1 MNIDIEFELPNDAV
15 KEVLAL
21 VFDLT
26 ADSETEDL
34 VLPVLGPDVRAQ
46 VTMWPT
52 NKNKNPYFV
61 RNYLPA
67 GGEVV
72 FKFAAAKCTLLFPY
86 VVSMESAG
94 GWDTGIALA
103 NPTGKGGNPQKGEVT
118 FMLFPNDGEGFNY
131 VTSNGS
137 PGVGLDGAGRILAG
151 STYSVLA
158 SEILD
163 AAAWTDDF
171 QGHIFTEVPFAPCEG
186 IGWVTDFATVN
197 QAYKASPQE

>member
-1 MNIDIEFELPNDAV
+1 MNIDIKFVKPNDAV

-26 ADSETEDL
+26 ADSATEDL
-34 VLPVLGPDVRAQ
+34 VLPILGPDVRAQ
-46 VTMWPT
+46 VSMWPT
-52 NKNKNPYFV
+52 NKNRFPYFA

-72 FKFAAAKCTLLFPY
+72 FDFSSAKCTLLFPY
-86 VVSMESAG
+86 VVSMESV

-103 NPTGKGGNPQKGEVT
+103 NPTGKGGNPQNGRVT
-118 FMLFPNDGEGFNY
+118 FMLFPNDGEDFEY
-131 VTSNGS
+131 VTTLGS
-137 PGVGLDGAGRILAG
+137 PGMGLDDAGRILAG

-158 SEILD
+158 SEILGE
-163 AAAWTDDF
+163 AAWTDDF
-171 QGHIFTEVPFAPCEG
+171 QGHIFTEVGFAPCDG

-197 QAYKASPQE
+197 QAYKASPQD